1 MFIFTWEFDLYG
13 YERYVPAQEDV
24 GSVTLSVD
32 YMTPDAFTEQQNIAD
47 VRELHRRIINEK
59 RSYEKRNYERYDG
72 VWLMLNYELKD
83 GSTTQRSYYLLN
95 TAAEAEDKTPRYA
108 GAEYCQQLRGNQGAH
123 RDAAG
128 RDAGDGVSGV
138 YRLL

>member
-1 MFIFTWEFDLYG
+1 MSP
-13 YERYVPAQEDV
+13 RQEDV

-95 TAAEAEDKTPRYA
+95 TAAEAEDKNSEIWLVQNIVNSSEAIKARTATPQA
-108 GAEYCQQLRGNQGAH
+108 
-123 RDAAG
+123 